1 MSTTVKRFE
10 IEGPL
15 LLEGTRHYDERGFFS
30 ETYQKENF
38 DEIGLPEFVQ
48 DNLSVSK
55 RGVFRGLHWQDDPFG
70 QGKLVTCLAGSIID
84 FVVDVRRESPTF
96 MEKLAVSLDSKE
108 LKSLWVPKGFAHGFL
123 SMEDGTLITYKVSAL
138 WNKSSERSLS
148 PRVLE
153 LENYVNPEILIIS
166 KKDAEAP
173 LTI

>member
-1 MSTTVKRFE
+1 MSITVTKFE

-15 LLEGTRHYDERGFFS
+15 LLQGTRHHDERGFFS

-38 DEIGLPEFVQ
+38 REIGLPEFVQ

-84 FVVDVRRESPTF
+84 FVVDVRRGSPTF
-96 MEKLAVSLDSKE
+96 MQKLEVSLDSSE

-123 SMEDGTLITYKVSAL
+123 SLEDGTLITYKVSEL
-138 WNKSSERSLS
+138 WNRGSERSLS

-153 LENYVNPEILIIS
+153 LENYIDPELLIVS